1 MNTKKEKAIKNILSD
16 FEKFANLILQQLEIL
31 ETFVNSD
38 GVKIPEDIYRQIKKN
53 EDIFDKFE
61 IEISEKIINT
71 IVLYHPLASDLRK
84 IMACYRMTINLERIG
99 DSILNIVNY
108 IVKIKEPDLYEKLKD
123 VISQML
129 EFSIN
134 MVNKSLISFINSDME
149 YAIWTIKND
158 EVVDEFNRKSLKKTI
173 KKSDMGKETQQMLFS
188 YINIKEII
196 SNIERIADHATNIA
210 EASIYALKGEDIR
223 HKEIKDINLQ

>member
-16 FEKFANLILQQLEIL
+16 FEKFANLILQQLDIL
-31 ETFVNSD
+31 EKFVNSD
-38 GVKIPEDIYRQIKKN
+38 GIKLPDDIYVQIKKN

-84 IMACYRMTINLERIG
+84 IMACYRMSINLERIG
-99 DSILNIVNY
+99 DSIINIVNY
-108 IVKIKEPDLYEKLKD
+108 IVRIKDPDLYDKLKD

-158 EVVDEFNRKSLKKTI
+158 EVVDEFNRKAFKKTI